1 MVSLFGR
8 GFDSLQLHKEPY
20 HKGGALTL
28 KHKNMKS
35 KMLCNVFT
43 LLVATA
49 LMSSCEKMTLSESA
63 ESGES
68 NVVLRVTQFEQTP
81 FPIATRASSPSSV
94 CTSLNFLVYQ
104 NDTRIRQENQSVG
117 DANFGEATLKLSEG
131 RYFVVILAHSS
142 NSAPTANSAKRISFT
157 DTKGYTDT
165 FLYADSLIVGSV
177 DVSRD
182 VILKRIVSKI
192 RFIFDDNIPANADFI
207 QFQYKG
213 GSRALDAM
221 NDGWGLTSSTY
232 SQQNHWY
239 ELSRTEKKF
248 EIFTIPRADDSTLE
262 VTVRAYQDDKN
273 ESNIVSSREIKGI
286 PIERN
291 KITTCY
297 GSLFSPVYG
306 VNFKITI
313 DDDWEKDSI
322 IYNF

>member
-68 NVVLRVTQFEQTP
+68 NVVLRVTQFEQTS
-81 FPIATRASSPSSV
+81 FTDTRAAKPSDV
-94 CTSLNFLVYQ
+94 CSRLNFLVYDQ
-104 NDTRIRQENQSVG
+104 DGTRIRQENQQAG
-117 DANFGEATLKLSEG
+117 DDAFGEARFMLSKG
-131 RYFVVILAHSS
+131 HYFVVALAHSS
-142 NSAPTANSAKRISFT
+142 QGNPTSTNSKKIAFTNST
-157 DTKGYTDT
+157 GYTDT
-165 FLYADSLIVGSV
+165 FLFADSLIVGDKDIDSTLV
-177 DVSRD
+177 
-182 VILKRIVSKI
+182 LKRIVSMVRFVFNDAIPAQADSI
-192 RFIFDDNIPANADFI
+192 RF
-207 QFQYKG
+207 YYEG
-213 GSRALDAM
+213 GSGTFNAA
-221 NDGWGLTSSTY
+221 DGWGVVQSKQT
-232 SQQNHWY
+232 QWY
-239 ELSRTEKKF
+239 ALSHTEKKF
-248 EIFTIPRADDSTLE
+248 EIYTIPRTTSSTLD
-262 VTVRAYQDDKN
+262 VTVTTNSGNKGDA
-273 ESNIVSSREIKGI
+273 NIVSSREIKGI